1 MIISASRRTDIPAFY
16 ADRMMNRIRVELGV
30 SDQRAQGLTSMDSGA
45 LLYRPGL
52 NRFRDGVQANAFDAI
67 LILSP
72 DCLSR
77 KCADLIRML
86 REFERLATPVEFV
99 EQPLLQLDLDSD
111 RTYGDD
117 EADACPLTLS
127 PLPRPEGVRA

>member
-52 NRFRDGVQANAFDAI
+52 NRLRDGVRANAFDAI

-72 DCLSR
+72 DRLSR
-77 KCADLIRML
+77 KCADLL
-86 REFERLATPVEFV
+86 QLLEEFERFATPVEFV
-99 EQPLLQLDLDSD
+99 EQPLLQPDSD
-111 RTYGDD
+111 KTCGGDETD
-117 EADACPLTLS
+117 VCPLTLDR
-127 PLPRPEGVRA
+127 LPRPGSVRA